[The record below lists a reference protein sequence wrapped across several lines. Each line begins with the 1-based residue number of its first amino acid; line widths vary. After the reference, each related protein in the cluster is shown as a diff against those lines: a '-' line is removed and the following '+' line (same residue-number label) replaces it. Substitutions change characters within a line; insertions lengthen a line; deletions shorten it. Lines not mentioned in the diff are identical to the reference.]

1 MELLITEPQVSF
13 IERLVE
19 ERPANHPYVTLV
31 REKLASPERESITRS
46 AASDIITALKG
57 IKREAPAVPAVPPA
71 PEGMHRLGT
80 DIYKVQR
87 AIHGSGNL
95 YAKKLTPTR
104 DCEGHESTGTGTVTY
119 CDGSCRPLTEAT
131 WSFEYAP
138 GAVRKLA
145 EDTLLTIEEAKSF
158 GKLYGSC
165 AVCGRT
171 LTDEASISAGIGPIC
186 AKRF

>member
-19 ERPANHPYVTLV
+19 ERPTDHPYVAWV

-57 IKREAPAVPAVPPA
+57 IKREAPAVPA
-71 PEGMHRLGT
+71 PEGVHRLGT

-87 AIHGSGNL
+87 ALHGSGNL
-95 YAKKLTPTR
+95 YAKKLTPAR
-104 DCEGHESTGTGTVTY
+104 ECEGHADSDGEIRYTNY

-138 GAVRKLA
+138 GAVRKLS
-145 EDTLLTIEEAKSF
+145 EDTLLTIEEAKKW
-158 GKLYGSC
+158 GALYGTC

>member
-13 IERLVE
+13 IERLAE
-19 ERPANHPYVTLV
+19 ERPANHPYVAWV

-57 IKREAPAVPAVPPA
+57 IKREAPAVPA
-71 PEGMHRLGT
+71 PEGVHRLGT

-87 AIHGSGNL
+87 ALHGSGNL

-104 DCEGHESTGTGTVTY
+104 ECEGHESGGYTSY

-158 GKLYGSC
+158 GALYGTC
-165 AVCGRT
+165 VACGRT